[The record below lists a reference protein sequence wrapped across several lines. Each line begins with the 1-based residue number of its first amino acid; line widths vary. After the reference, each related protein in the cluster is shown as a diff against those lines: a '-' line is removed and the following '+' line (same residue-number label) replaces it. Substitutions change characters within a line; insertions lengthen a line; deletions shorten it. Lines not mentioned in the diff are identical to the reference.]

1 MSFSDTSEGYLL
13 DWLFTLAAPT
23 APTTIY
29 VALSTAD
36 PGETGASIAEPSGNG
51 YARQSSGIGT
61 DNWTRT
67 AGSVANDNVITFPEA
82 TGSWGTITYFA
93 LYSAVSGGTF
103 YGSGA
108 LSEEQAITTGQTAS
122 FPASSITVTLT

>member
-1 MSFSDTSEGYLL
+1 MSFSDTVEGYLL

-36 PGETGASIAEPSGNG
+36 PGEAGASIAEPSGSG
-51 YARQSSGIGT
+51 YARVSSGVGT
-61 DNWTRT
+61 GNWTRT

-82 TGSWGTITYFA
+82 SGSWGTLTYFA
-93 LYSAVSGGTF
+93 LYSAVTGGTF

-108 LSEEQAITTGQTAS
+108 LTTSQAITTGQTAS
-122 FPASSITVTLT
+122 FPVSSLTVTLT